1 MFWVELQGF
10 GQDGK
15 PAAAKIG
22 KPLQTIQAAKAEAYR
37 LYNAEAYGPLVTVS
51 AYHILD
57 EAAKIVGKGQ
67 F

>member
-1 MFWVELQGF
+1 MFWVELQGY

-15 PAAAKIG
+15 PAASKIG
-22 KPLQTIQAAKAEAYR
+22 DSFQTIQAAKAAAYR

-51 AYHILD
+51 SYHVCD
-57 EAAKIVGKGQ
+57 DTGRIVNKGQ